1 MLNGKTS
8 IRIGQRAPDVQLAD
22 TSGHAVQLSTAWA
35 DGRHALIIFLRHL
48 A

>member
-1 MLNGKTS
+1 MTT
-8 IRIGQRAPDVQLAD
+8 IRIGRPAPDVTLTNALDQP
-22 TSGHAVQLSTAWA
+22 VQLSEAWG